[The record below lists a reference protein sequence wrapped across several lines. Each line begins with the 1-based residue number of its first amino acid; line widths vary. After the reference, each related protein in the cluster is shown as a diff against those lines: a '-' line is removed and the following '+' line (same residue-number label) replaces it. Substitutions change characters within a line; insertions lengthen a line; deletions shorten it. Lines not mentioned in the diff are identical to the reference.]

1 MRTCSF
7 QQPCSSWR
15 GAASLS
21 RTSRCQC
28 GGASDDASCQ
38 SIVEHSVLVR
48 LDALADGRFSVASL
62 ECGTVQ
68 AYIDAAVKRDPASRG
83 GLEASVESGRGTA
96 RKGIV
101 TLSMI
106 FGVGDVFDSEV
117 YSFPITNGD
126 GDYRAGSVALL
137 ARLGCSA
144 EHLKLIGLSTVDWLN
159 RVLDY
164 EASGTAPTP
173 PT

>member
-1 MRTCSF
+1 MTCLTL
-7 QQPCSSWR
+7 P
-15 GAASLS
+15 
-21 RTSRCQC
+21 
-28 GGASDDASCQ
+28 SCQ

-48 LDALADGRFSVASL
+48 LDALAEGRFSVASL

-101 TLSMI
+101 TLSII

-117 YSFPITNGD
+117 YSFPITHKGA
-126 GDYRAGSVALL
+126 GDYRAGSAALL
-137 ARLGCSA
+137 ARLGRAA
-144 EHLKLIGLSTVDWLN
+144 EHLKLTGLSTVDWLN
-159 RVLDY
+159 RVLVY
-164 EASGTAPTP
+164 KASGTAPTP
-173 PT
+173 SA